1 MIERVNFV
9 LLPRW
14 TPPLMYALLLA
25 FTAIFLKN
33 LWDEVKK
40 YELLMALRS
49 LDAES
54 LLRGAKRVFSQRR
67 VVERLRG
74 APHLFLF
81 YGTLVLG
88 LGTLTVALDS
98 DVLAHF
104 GVKLLKGINYLVFE
118 SVMDV
123 FGVLFLVGGLLLL
136 PSRDK
141 EGKLLLGGLLYIG
154 VTGFLL
160 EAVRI
165 YQGYSTRSSVV
176 GFALAPL
183 VGPLLYPA
191 YVVIWWS
198 HALLAFAMVAFL
210 PKTNLFHS
218 LTALLTSSLQPEL
231 PSYPKE
237 PFLLTEL
244 EDEGEEEIR
253 LFETVKDLSWEEIYP
268 LAACVKCGRCTDSC
282 PANAVGRPLSPKDVV
297 QEVRD
302 ALTGELR
309 LDDETV
315 WSCVFCGACA
325 TSCPNYLSPFTYL
338 MERRRYLVMEG
349 SLVKGGND
357 LLNSVA
363 RYRNS
368 MGVPQRGRLS
378 WLESD
383 EDPDY
388 YVWVGCHLSFSPEG
402 KRIVKEFFDLM
413 RGAGIKLAHFGEME
427 TCCGEPVRR
436 LGEEGRFQEQVLENV
451 ELFKQLG
458 VKRLIVMCPHGLTV
472 FRKEY
477 PRIAD
482 FDVEVY
488 SHVEV
493 LAELYRQGKLRTKQ
507 GKVTFHDPCNL
518 ARFNGVVEEPRLL
531 LSGAEFVEMER
542 HGKDTFC
549 CGAGGANYWYK
560 VEEEV
565 SMSKLRVEEALKTG
579 AEKLVVACPFCYA
592 MLSDAVRGMGVDDRL
607 KVVEI
612 TEMLEV
618 TQ

>member
-1 MIERVNFV
+1 
-9 LLPRW
+9 
-14 TPPLMYALLLA
+14 
-25 FTAIFLKN
+25 
-33 LWDEVKK
+33 
-40 YELLMALRS
+40 
-49 LDAES
+49 
-54 LLRGAKRVFSQRR
+54 
-67 VVERLRG
+67 
-74 APHLFLF
+74 
-81 YGTLVLG
+81 
-88 LGTLTVALDS
+88 
-98 DVLAHF
+98 
-104 GVKLLKGINYLVFE
+104 
-118 SVMDV
+118 
-123 FGVLFLVGGLLLL
+123 
-136 PSRDK
+136 
-141 EGKLLLGGLLYIG
+141 
-154 VTGFLL
+154 
-160 EAVRI
+160 
-165 YQGYSTRSSVV
+165 
-176 GFALAPL
+176 
-183 VGPLLYPA
+183 
-191 YVVIWWS
+191 
-198 HALLAFAMVAFL
+198 MVAFL

-218 LTALLTSSLQPEL
+218 LTSLITSSLQPEL

-244 EDEGEEEIR
+244 EESGEEEIR
-253 LFETVKDLSWEEIYP
+253 LFEGVKDLDWEEVYP
-268 LAACVKCGRCTDSC
+268 LAACVKCGRCTESC
-282 PANAVGRPLSPKDVV
+282 PANLVGRPLSPKDVV
-297 QEVRD
+297 QEVKG
-302 ALTGELR
+302 ALNGGELK
-309 LDDETV
+309 LPDETV

-349 SLVKGGND
+349 SVVKGGND

-402 KRIVKEFFDLM
+402 KRIVKEFFQLM
-413 RGAGIKLAHFGEME
+413 REAGVKLAHLGEME

-451 ELFKQLG
+451 EVFKELG

-472 FRKEY
+472 FRREY
-477 PRIAD
+477 PRITK

-493 LAELYRQGKLRTKQ
+493 LAELYRQGKIRSKA

-518 ARFNGVVEEPRLL
+518 ARFNGVIEEPRLL
-531 LSGAEFVEMER
+531 LSGAQLVEMER
-542 HGKDTFC
+542 SGKDTFC

-560 VEEEV
+560 VEEETT
-565 SMSKLRVEEALKTG
+565 MSKLRVEEALRTG
-579 AEKLVVACPFCYA
+579 ADKLVVACPFCYA
-592 MLSDAVRGMGVDDRL
+592 MLSDAVRGMGVDDKL

-618 TQ
+618 SG